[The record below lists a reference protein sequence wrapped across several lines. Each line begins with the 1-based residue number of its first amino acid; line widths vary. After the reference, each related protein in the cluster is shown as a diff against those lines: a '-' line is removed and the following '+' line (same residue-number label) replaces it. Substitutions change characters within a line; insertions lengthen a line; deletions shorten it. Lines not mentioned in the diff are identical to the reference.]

1 MKVILLCIGKTNE
14 SYLKQGIEIFQDRLQ
29 HYTSFELAVL
39 KDVKNPGNPVRLME
53 MEGQSFLQFL
63 HEDDF
68 LVLLDENGKSF
79 TSTGLAQYIE
89 KHQNGST
96 RRLVFAIGGA
106 FGWSEPLR
114 KRANFT
120 MSLSAMT
127 FSHQMIRLF
136 MVEQIYRAYTIIKG
150 EKYHNP

>member
-14 SYLKQGIEIFQDRLQ
+14 TYLKQGIEIFQDRLH

-39 KDVKNPGNPVRLME
+39 KDVKNPGNSVRLME
-53 MEGQSFLQFL
+53 LEGQSFLQFL
-63 HEDDF
+63 QEDDF
-68 LVLLDENGKSF
+68 LVLLDENGKSL
-79 TSTGLAQYIE
+79 TSTGLAQFLE

-106 FGWSEPLR
+106 FGWSEAVR

-120 MSLSAMT
+120 LSLSAMT